1 LSQEFRQVETSV
13 SRRNQ
18 ASIDRALGQAAV
30 EQERHKPGGSNR
42 AGQNE
47 ERHPPAVIPVGLD
60 AKRDEQNGSNRVQE
74 SEQEGCLEWSDQATP
89 VGPTGENTNNP
100 ASQHA
105 GKQVSRGE
113 DGDQGGGLFCASEV
127 LPAQVANQDEHAAD
141 ANPQDGDAPG
151 FGRGDPGRRSG
162 KGVL

>member
-1 LSQEFRQVETSV
+1 MPSAMNRTAAIVFRRV
-13 SRRNQ
+13 SRRG
-18 ASIDRALGQAAV
+18 IL
-30 EQERHKPGGSNR
+30 
-42 AGQNE
+42 
-47 ERHPPAVIPVGLD
+47 
-60 AKRDEQNGSNRVQE
+60 NG
-74 SEQEGCLEWSDQATP
+74 ATRQRRSAQQ
-89 VGPTGENTNNP
+89 VRI
-100 ASQHA
+100 QIIQQA

-141 ANPQDGDAPG
+141 ANPQDVDAPG